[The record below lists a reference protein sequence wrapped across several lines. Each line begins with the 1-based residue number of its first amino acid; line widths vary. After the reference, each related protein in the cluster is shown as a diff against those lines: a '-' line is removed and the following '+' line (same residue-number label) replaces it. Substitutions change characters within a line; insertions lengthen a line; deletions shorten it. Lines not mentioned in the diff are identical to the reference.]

1 MRALERV
8 DLEYNNEMSAGDDD
22 RSRLIASIENG
33 DVETAMRIFTE
44 KFDKKF
50 LKPVGVFYVTAV
62 QLAAWQGEIE
72 LLDLFYKSGADIN
85 ATDKIGRCALFHA
98 AHRGNYE
105 VVNWLLEHGAYTENR
120 VGIEACYKKIPG
132 SSSLNIGRNVSS

>member
-1 MRALERV
+1 MCNTR
-8 DLEYNNEMSAGDDD
+8 DDD
-22 RSRLIASIENG
+22 RLKLITSIENG
-33 DVETAMRIFTE
+33 DAETAIRILTE
-44 KFDKKF
+44 QKFDKKF

-72 LLDLFYKSGADIN
+72 LLDLLCENGADVN

-98 AHRGNYE
+98 AHRGNHE

-132 SSSLNIGRNVSS
+132 FASSPLNIGRNVSVLFVNEFIDA

>member
-1 MRALERV
+1 M
-8 DLEYNNEMSAGDDD
+8 NAGDDD
-22 RSRLIASIENG
+22 QLRLIASIENG
-33 DVETAMRIFTE
+33 DVETAVRISTE

-50 LKPVGVFYVTAV
+50 LKPVGAFYVTAV

-72 LLDLFYKSGADIN
+72 VLDLFYKNGADIN

-120 VGIEACYKKIPG
+120 VGVDACYKKIP
-132 SSSLNIGRNVSS
+132 SSSLNIGRNVSA

>member
-1 MRALERV
+1 MCNTR
-8 DLEYNNEMSAGDDD
+8 DDD
-22 RSRLIASIENG
+22 RLRLIRSIENG
-33 DVETAMRIFTE
+33 DAETAIRIFTE
-44 KFDKKF
+44 QKFDKKF

-72 LLDLFYKSGADIN
+72 LLDLLYEKGADVN

-98 AHRGNYE
+98 AHRGNHE
-105 VVNWLLEHGAYTENR
+105 AVNWLLEHGAYTENR

-132 SSSLNIGRNVSS
+132 SASSPLNIGRNVSLFFCK